1 MSFTD
6 KRLCNPTQLTTSGQT
21 LYTVPASKTC
31 IIKQVVV
38 TNTTSSAA
46 TFSLF
51 IGSAATPNALFSATS
66 VAANDTIIINLSQV
80 LAQNEIL
87 TGLASSNST
96 LNITISGVENDGPLN
111 PVSTYIADSSITT
124 AKLAD
129 SSVST
134 AKIINNSVNQSK
146 LSTNLSGITI
156 TTSSL
161 RSTDVP
167 SPFEGQVI
175 YESDTDR
182 VLVWNNSAWVDPSTG
197 KAERS
202 GLVKI
207 IPSSATNGTLATNGD
222 VSISAQSTVNI
233 NGCFTSGFLNYR
245 IMFSDLRI
253 VTSNQ
258 DFQFQ
263 LRSGGSTATASNYSW
278 GQINYDVVTTVFSQ
292 SGANPATSATIS
304 RLGAG
309 NFTVINMD
317 IFEPFQA
324 KQTGATWDSAFSNGY
339 MIIRKGGFIH
349 TLSTS
354 YDGFTISV
362 PANTFSGT
370 VSVYGYN

>member
-31 IIKQVVV
+31 IIKQIVV

-66 VAANDTIIINLSQV
+66 VAANDAIIINLSQV

-111 PVSTYIADSSITT
+111 PVSTYIADSAITT

-175 YESDTDR
+175 YETNTDKI
-182 VLVWNNSAWVDPSTG
+182 LIWNGSAWQYLSTPQTTEIGSWVTYTSWGITQPGSVGSVTKNYSKYTIINKTVIWNAHATMPSGTAG
-197 KAERS
+197 IS
-202 GLVKI
+202 GNVM
-207 IPSSATNGTLATNGD
+207 
-222 VSISAQSTVNI
+222 VI
-233 NGCFTSGFLNYR
+233 NGLPLAAADASSILGSWYYLESGVRHRAGTVVGASTSTFNL
-245 IMFSDLRI
+245 FFD
-253 VTSNQ
+253 T
-258 DFQFQ
+258 
-263 LRSGGSTATASNYSW
+263 GGSAFGASYALKAN
-278 GQINYDVVTTVFSQ
+278 DVL
-292 SGANPATSATIS
+292 
-304 RLGAG
+304 R
-309 NFTVINMD
+309 FTV
-317 IFEPFQA
+317 
-324 KQTGATWDSAFSNGY
+324 TWEIA
-339 MIIRKGGFIH
+339 
-349 TLSTS
+349 
-354 YDGFTISV
+354 
-362 PANTFSGT
+362 
-370 VSVYGYN
+370 